1 MKEFIKLF
9 SQTFF
14 DGNWFPTKITSGV
27 KNLREKVNMDLK
39 YFSVKELSLLWVNNK
54 AEFLFLFFFI
64 LWSFTCAFI
73 ALYFQNYLQWY
84 HSCTSALSI
93 SAAKIQNAAVLKFS
107 VYEFCIT
114 LQKNRTF
121 THFMF
126 PFLKG
131 NGWMRQL
138 PHIRSSLLS
147 LHNLERGTMSW
158 ELFLYEWYKT
168 NKQLN
173 LRQTRRKQ
181 SVDGKCGMHCTLM
194 YRSNSSNMSLK

>member
-1 MKEFIKLF
+1 MGIGSQQRLHLEWKTCVIKWTWIWNTSRWRNCLYFEWTIKLNF
-9 SQTFF
+9 CF
-14 DGNWFPTKITSGV
+14 
-27 KNLREKVNMDLK
+27 
-39 YFSVKELSLLWVNNK
+39 YF
-54 AEFLFLFFFI
+54 FLFCGHL
-64 LWSFTCAFI
+64 LV
-73 ALYFQNYLQWY
+73 
-84 HSCTSALSI
+84 HSLHCIFKTIYSGITPAHVQCTSALSI

-147 LHNLERGTMSW
+147 LHNLERGTVSW

-194 YRSNSSNMSLK
+194 YRWNSSNMSLK